1 MRETNV
7 FDINMRKFKSK
18 VLIISI
24 HKCDY
29 WNKTS
34 QSCEMK
40 KKICLHIYIFSIF
53 LIRDLMRL

>member
-40 KKICLHIYIFSIF
+40 KKYVCIFIYSAF
-53 LIRDLMRL
+53 L